1 MSKIKDT
8 QTNQIVNK
16 GKGAILKVFARLAT
30 TGLISFGIGG
40 AITFESYNNYWDK
53 TIFRVQTV
61 DFNILSHTL
70 PTKLSYALIKEQ
82 PEEVQRTLDS
92 NYHHFGLIVTD
103 TSGQKI
109 IAYSGKGSD
118 KPLSWK
124 AALDPQQLKNHSYDV
139 LLNPPPLFPQ
149 WTYAHPYATERS
161 ATDFTNQGR
170 IIGRVYYVRGVRPTL
185 QKDVMKLLKNPF
197 SESSRIQTYS
207 TSLLGT
213 FFIWGILEFI
223 LYRKRVESKKA
234 QEKEEELINNNQIL
248 QVQLAE
254 RINEL
259 QLFQKQ
265 RDNERNEFEK
275 EANDL
280 RISNEKLET
289 EIVTLTNSIKILS
302 ANTNSIQLQNELQE
316 AQEQSQQN
324 LKQKQQY
331 ENHIKQHE
339 NHIKQLTQKLQ
350 VIHNQQVEASQQN
363 EQKNNE
369 LQELQQQINEIE
381 DARNLAKSQ
390 LESLQKKEETYQK
403 IVESLQEKISQQ
415 NSREQE
421 LTMQLKRLEGSLSE
435 YKKREKLL
443 ENLANQAKAESE
455 ALTIEIAIVKEDLP
469 GKHPLNDFE
478 TTILNS
484 LEEKF
489 QGKRVFVQFDVA
501 NGNTG
506 SMCTDFVIAMNNCCI
521 VIEAKYYTG
530 KIQSIGYVRNTGW
543 VCITNTQTKN
553 IRACWGKNPYE
564 QVWTYS
570 VSLYG
575 RIRSFNRNKL
585 PVYGIVVFP
594 TGSVI
599 DDRIQSNISNFY
611 RVTTLDD
618 LEIAI
623 QELENL
629 ARFRNRTRLTYEQI
643 LQKLTG
649 ISDQEAA

>member
-1 MSKIKDT
+1 MTSSTDT
-8 QTNQIVNK
+8 QTSNRGGIF
-16 GKGAILKVFARLAT
+16 KVAARLVT
-30 TGLISFGIGG
+30 TGIISFGIGG
-40 AITFESYNNYWDK
+40 AVTFDRYNNYWNQ

-70 PTKLSYALIKEQ
+70 PTKLSYALIKKQ
-82 PEEVQRTLDS
+82 PQEVQRTLDS
-92 NYHHFGLIVTD
+92 NYSLFGLIVTD
-103 TSGQKI
+103 SSGQEI
-109 IAYSGKGSD
+109 IAYSGKDTGKSS
-118 KPLSWK
+118 SWK
-124 AALDPQQLKNHSYDV
+124 AALNPQELKNHPYDV
-139 LLNPPPLFPQ
+139 LLDPPPVFAQ
-149 WTYAHPYATERS
+149 WTYSDSRATERS
-161 ATDFTNQGR
+161 ATKFTNQGR
-170 IIGRVYYVRGVRPTL
+170 VIGRVYHVRGVRPTFQEDL
-185 QKDVMKLLKNPF
+185 MTLLSNPF
-197 SESSRIQTYS
+197 SGSSRIQTYS
-207 TSLLGT
+207 TSLIACFGAT
-213 FFIWGILEFI
+213 FLIWSGLEFM
-223 LYRKRVESKKA
+223 LYKRRVDKETSDK
-234 QEKEEELINNNQIL
+234 EKQELIDNNQIL

-331 ENHIKQHE
+331 ENHIKQ
-339 NHIKQLTQKLQ
+339 LTQKLQ

-363 EQKNNE
+363 EQKDNE

-381 DARNLAKSQ
+381 NARNLAKSQ
-390 LESLQKKEETYQK
+390 LESLQKKEENYQK

-455 ALTIEIAIVKEDLP
+455 ALAIEIAIVKEDLP

-484 LEEKF
+484 LEQKF

-506 SMCTDFVIAMNNCCI
+506 SMCTDFVIVMNNCCI

-575 RIRSFNRNKL
+575 RVKRSNRNKL

-599 DDRIQSNISNFY
+599 DDQIQSNISNFY
-611 RVTTLDD
+611 RVTTLDN
-618 LEIAI
+618 LVTAI

-629 ARFRNRTRLTYEQI
+629 ARFRNQTRLTYEQI
-643 LQKLTG
+643 LEQLTG
-649 ISDQEAA
+649 TSDQQAA